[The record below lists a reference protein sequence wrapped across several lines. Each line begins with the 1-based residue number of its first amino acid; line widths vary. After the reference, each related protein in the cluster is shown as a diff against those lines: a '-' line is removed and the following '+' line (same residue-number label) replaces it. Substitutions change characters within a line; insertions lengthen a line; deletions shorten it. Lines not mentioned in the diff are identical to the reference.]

1 MAKVTNEQRVKY
13 QEHIA
18 FYKKKL
24 EELEKEIKTL
34 KHPIN
39 FLPKNTCNLI

>member
-13 QEHIA
+13 QEHIS

-34 KHPIN
+34 NKFSLLKI
-39 FLPKNTCNLI
+39 FRY